1 MELCTKLNRL
11 VTVTNPEGLHL
22 RVALLISQCAKK
34 YDARITISK
43 GAESVPADEIL
54 QVLTLGAVPGTE
66 LKISAEGEQARE
78 ALTTLTDL
86 FEGGFRQNA

>member
-1 MELCTKLNRL
+1 M
-11 VTVTNPEGLHL
+11 

-43 GAESVPADEIL
+43 GGETVSADEIL

-66 LKISAEGEQARE
+66 LRLSAEGDQAQE
-78 ALTTLTDL
+78 ALSSLADL
-86 FEGGFRQNA
+86 F